1 MAVYPSIAYPL
12 DPEFPTGHEDVP
24 TGPDLYTVIASYIP
38 DMVTDINLFVDH
50 AGNIEIA
57 ADKGIEFD
65 NTIRISL
72 VGGEIKFTAIS
83 VNIELVVDT
92 PTITTLNITGDII
105 VSNDLIID
113 GDIAVTGTV
122 TQDYVDR
129 DTHTLTQAAEPGD
142 PADNQ
147 AVLWVSNGTG
157 FGDTGDF
164 VCKIT
169 EGGGTTDF
177 TIADYSAL

>member
-1 MAVYPSIAYPL
+1 MAVYPSIVYPN

-24 TGPDLYTVIASYIP
+24 TGPDLYTATASFIF
-38 DMVTDINLFVDH
+38 DMVTDIILFVDH
-50 AGNIEIA
+50 AGNIEIGA
-57 ADKGIEFD
+57 TKGIEFD

-72 VGGEIKFTAIS
+72 SGGEIKFTAVS

-92 PTITTLNITGDII
+92 PTITTLNITDDLII
-105 VSNDLIID
+105 SNDLNID

-122 TQDYVDR
+122 SQDYVIR
-129 DTHTLTQAAEPGD
+129 DVHRLAQENEPGD
-142 PADNQ
+142 PADNN
-147 AVLWVSNGTG
+147 AVFWISSGVG
-157 FGDTGDF
+157 FGDVGDF

-177 TIADYSAL
+177 TISDYSAL